1 MESEDDWFDLY
12 FMNKIIRIVS
22 TISSVNGC
30 VIVSLFKT
38 GNTILVLTVLL
49 LQKMF
54 DEELPNFKI
63 KVD

>member
-1 MESEDDWFDLY
+1 
-12 FMNKIIRIVS
+12 MNKIIRIVS
-22 TISSVNGC
+22 TISSVNEC
-30 VIVSLFKT
+30 VIVSLFET
-38 GNTILVLTVLL
+38 GNTILVLTVRL